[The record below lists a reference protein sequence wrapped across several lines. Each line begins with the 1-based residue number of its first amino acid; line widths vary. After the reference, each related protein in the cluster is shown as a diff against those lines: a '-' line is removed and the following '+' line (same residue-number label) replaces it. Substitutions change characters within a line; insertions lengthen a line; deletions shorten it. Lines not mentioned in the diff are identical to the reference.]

1 MSMID
6 DKIPEALPR
15 RRFDWEFFSAMPLAA
30 RIGLGIILL
39 NVVMVFMAIFGL
51 TPYGETEIFRDL
63 GNWAPPSA
71 EHWLGSDQI
80 GRDMLSRIIYG
91 AATTIGIALS
101 ATLLSFTM
109 GILMGFTAAV
119 MGGLADNVLSR
130 IVDALMAIPTL
141 ILALVVISVL
151 GTEIYILVLVI
162 AVLDSTRVFRLSRA
176 IAMDVA
182 VMEFVEAARLRGE
195 GLWWIMRREILPN
208 TIMPLIAEFGLRFS
222 FAFLF
227 IAALSFLGLG
237 VQPPHAD
244 WGGMVRENSQVISYG
259 IAAPLY
265 PAAAIALLTIGVN
278 LVVDYILARQ
288 NRSAAAAFEE
298 QEL

>member
-1 MSMID
+1 VV
-6 DKIPEALPR
+6 
-15 RRFDWEFFSAMPLAA
+15 LAV
-30 RIGLGIILL
+30 L
-39 NVVMVFMAIFGL
+39 GL
-51 TPYGETEIFRDL
+51 TPYNETSLVADV
-63 GNWAPPSA
+63 WAPPSA
-71 EHWLGSDQI
+71 EHWLGADQL

-91 AATTIGIALS
+91 AATTIGIALA
-101 ATLLSFTM
+101 ATLLSFTI
-109 GILMGFTAAV
+109 GIALGFSAAV
-119 MGGLADNVLSR
+119 LGGLVDQVLGR

-151 GTEIYILVLVI
+151 GTDIVILILVI
-162 AVLDSTRVFRLSRA
+162 ALLDSTRVFRLSRA
-176 IAMDVA
+176 IAMDVT

-195 GLWWIMRREILPN
+195 GLIWIMWREILPN

-237 VQPPHAD
+237 VQPPAAD
-244 WGGMVRENSQVISYG
+244 WGGMVKENSSAITYG
-259 IAAPLY
+259 IPAPLF
-265 PAAAIALLTIGVN
+265 PAIAIALLTVGVN

-288 NRSAAAAFEE
+288 SRSAAAAFEE

>member
-1 MSMID
+1 MTGID
-6 DKIPEALPR
+6 KQIAETPPKR
-15 RRFDWEFFSAMPLAA
+15 GFDWSLLREMPLASKV
-30 RIGLGIILL
+30 GLGIIGFNIVLVLL
-39 NVVMVFMAIFGL
+39 AIFRL
-51 TPYGETEIFRDL
+51 TPYGETALVADV
-63 GNWAPPSA
+63 WARPSA
-71 EHWLGSDQI
+71 EHWLGADQL

-91 AATTIGIALS
+91 AATTIGIALA
-101 ATLLSFTM
+101 ATLLSFTI
-109 GILMGFTAAV
+109 GIVLGFTAAV
-119 MGGLADNVLSR
+119 VGGLVDQVLGR

-151 GTEIYILVLVI
+151 GTDVIILIMVI

-176 IAMDVA
+176 IAMDVT

-195 GLWWIMRREILPN
+195 GLWWLMRREILPN
-208 TIMPLIAEFGLRFS
+208 TIMPLIAEFGLRFA

-237 VQPPHAD
+237 VQPPYAD
-244 WGGMVRENSQVISYG
+244 WGGMVKENSSAITYG

-265 PAAAIALLTIGVN
+265 PAAAIAMLTIGVN

>member
-1 MSMID
+1 MSMVD
-6 DKIPEALPR
+6 DRIPDALPK
-15 RRFDWEFFSAMPLAA
+15 RRFDWRFFIEMPLASKV
-30 RIGLGIILL
+30 GLGIILI
-39 NVVMVFMAIFGL
+39 NAFAVIFAPWIA
-51 TPYGETEIFRDL
+51 PYSETEMFREL
-63 GNWAPPSA
+63 GNWAPPNA
-71 EHWLGSDQI
+71 EHWLGSDQL
-80 GRDMLSRIIYG
+80 GRDMLTRIIYG
-91 AATTIGIALS
+91 ARTTILIALC
-101 ATLLSFTM
+101 ATLLSFSM

-119 MGGLADNVLSR
+119 MGGMVDHVLSR

-195 GLWWIMRREILPN
+195 GLFWIMRREILPN

-237 VQPPHAD
+237 VQPPYAD
-244 WGGMVRENSQVISYG
+244 WGGMVRENAQVISYG
-259 IAAPLY
+259 IPAPLY
-265 PAAAIALLTIGVN
+265 PAGAIALLTIGVN

>member
-1 MSMID
+1 MSMVD
-6 DKIPEALPR
+6 DHIPDALPK
-15 RRFDWEFFSAMPLAA
+15 RRFDWRFFTEMPLASKV
-30 RIGLGIILL
+30 GLGIILI
-39 NVVMVFMAIFGL
+39 NAFAVIFAPWIA
-51 TPYGETEIFRDL
+51 PYGETEMFREL
-63 GNWAPPSA
+63 GNWAGPSA

-80 GRDMLSRIIYG
+80 GRDMLTRIIYG
-91 AATTIGIALS
+91 ARTTILIALC
-101 ATLLSFTM
+101 ATLLSFSM

-119 MGGLADNVLSR
+119 MGGFVDHALSR
-130 IVDALMAIPTL
+130 VVDALMAIPTL

-195 GLWWIMRREILPN
+195 GLFWIMRREILPN

-237 VQPPHAD
+237 VQPPYAD
-244 WGGMVRENSQVISYG
+244 WGGMVRENAQVISYG
-259 IAAPLY
+259 IPAPLY
-265 PAAAIALLTIGVN
+265 PAGAIALLTIGVN